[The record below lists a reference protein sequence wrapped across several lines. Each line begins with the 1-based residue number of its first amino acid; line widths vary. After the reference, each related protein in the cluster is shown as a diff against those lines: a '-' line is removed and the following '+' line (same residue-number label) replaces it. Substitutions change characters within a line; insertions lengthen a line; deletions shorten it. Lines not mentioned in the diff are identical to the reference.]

1 MKNFTPLIKLTSINN
16 KLMIYRYRKTYMINN
31 IEFTKTDDISMLEY
45 FKNIDYIANFDI
57 KKYDLKNIDS
67 KKRAEKIKKMQ
78 PQAKKILKSLN
89 LDEISNLT
97 LFKETLKLI

>member
-1 MKNFTPLIKLTSINN
+1 MKNFTPLVKLTSINN
-16 KLMIYRYRKTYMINN
+16 KFMIYRYRKTYMINN

-57 KKYDLKNIDS
+57 KKYDLKNIEA
-67 KKRAEKIKKMQ
+67 KKRALKIKKMQ

-89 LDEISNLT
+89 LNEISNLT
-97 LFKETLKLI
+97 LFKESIKLI